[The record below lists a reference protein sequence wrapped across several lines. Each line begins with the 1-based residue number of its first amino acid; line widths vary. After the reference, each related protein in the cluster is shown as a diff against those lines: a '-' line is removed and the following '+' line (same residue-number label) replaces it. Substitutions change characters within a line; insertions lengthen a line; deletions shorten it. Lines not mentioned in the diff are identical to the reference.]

1 LISIEASLAEML
13 EREVEEDD
21 EERMKFEEQKK
32 SLEEEVRDTVY
43 LKDELRDGEE
53 MTLSR
58 ALENITVILRF
69 IQLLCENHN
78 HSLQNILC

>member
-1 LISIEASLAEML
+1 MIEASLAEML

-69 IQLLCENHN
+69 IQLLCENHT

>member
-1 LISIEASLAEML
+1 MISIEASLAEML

-78 HSLQNILC
+78 HSLQSILC